1 MNRFM
6 KYAAAALAA
15 ATAVSTLGGCEQL
28 EQKSPEDTVA
38 VTFGDTNIMLDEVT
52 YMIRSMEYTYE
63 SYFGSNICSND
74 MGDGSGMTV
83 GDYIKQM
90 SLSQLR
96 QTLVLNEYAE
106 QNGIELSDAQ
116 KTKVNDAIEKMQAEG
131 EDYLNAVGAT
141 DELIEKTYTE
151 NAIANLVY
159 LDLVADVDTTVGDDE
174 FLRKKIAYVKLTPS
188 ELTETTAAEEGTTA
202 IETESGSEEE
212 ASSEAGASE
221 ENSEADSEDAS
232 SENASD
238 EETSSEADSTEE
250 ASTEKE
256 TETENESA
264 SDTKVVTE
272 VATEAESKSESE
284 TESDTESGTEV
295 SNGSEESTEAE
306 TLSEEEKER
315 QDAMNDAADKILKE
329 FEAGSDAADFI
340 SDYQN
345 DSHFTVTNSEISI
358 SEEGTAVY
366 NAAAWALSTDE
377 CTIYN
382 SDDGSIYIIRCLDDN
397 DEEARQSAID
407 SEIESRKTALFEE
420 KYSEIQDASSKFKVD
435 QDVIDTIRFTTPVY
449 VTPTEE
455 DTTEAGSENASEE
468 ASSENDSESSSEE
481 VTEESTE
488 ENTEF
493 ESSAE
498 AD

>member
-28 EQKSPEDTVA
+28 EQKTPEDTVA

-83 GDYIKQM
+83 GDYIKQV

-116 KTKVNDAIEKMQAEG
+116 KTKVDDAIEKLKEEG

-159 LDLVADVDTTVGDDE
+159 MDLVADVDTTVGDDE

-188 ELTETTAAEEGTTA
+188 ELTETTAAEEGTTTS
-202 IETESGSEEE
+202 ENESGSEETV
-212 ASSEAGASE
+212 SE
-221 ENSEADSEDAS
+221 NAS

-238 EETSSEADSTEE
+238 EETSSKADSTEE

-256 TETENESA
+256 TETETESA
-264 SDTKVVTE
+264 SETE
-272 VATEAESKSESE
+272 AATEAESKN
-284 TESDTESGTEV
+284 ESDTESGTEV

-315 QDAMNDAADKILKE
+315 QNAMNDAADKILKE

-345 DSHFTVTNSEISI
+345 DSHFTATNSEISI

-449 VTPTEE
+449 VAPTEE
-455 DTTEAGSENASEE
+455 DTTEETTENASEE
-468 ASSENDSESSSEE
+468 ASSDNASSEE
-481 VTEESTE
+481 ASFESESEKESTSE
-488 ENTEF
+488 
-493 ESSAE
+493 AE
-498 AD
+498 TK